1 VAGWALASWDVF
13 LDPQMVAAGH
23 WSWAGGD
30 IPLTNYAAWLGVA
43 LLMMS
48 VLPRVTVHDGQDTP
62 MYALYL
68 WTYVSSVLAH
78 AVFLDLRASAA
89 WGALAMGPVAVP
101 LAVSLWRARSG
112 QRVPASEESRPVTP

>member
-1 VAGWALASWDVF
+1 
-13 LDPQMVAAGH
+13 
-23 WSWAGGD
+23 
-30 IPLTNYAAWLGVA
+30 
-43 LLMMS
+43 
-48 VLPRVTVHDGQDTP
+48 

-101 LAVSLWRARSG
+101 LAVSLWRAHPS